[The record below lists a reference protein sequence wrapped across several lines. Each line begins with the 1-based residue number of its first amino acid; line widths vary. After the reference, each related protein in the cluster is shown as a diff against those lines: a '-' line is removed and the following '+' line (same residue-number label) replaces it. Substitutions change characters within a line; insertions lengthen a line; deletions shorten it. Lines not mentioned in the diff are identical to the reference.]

1 MQKYIF
7 QINKNSLSFIFLFF
21 LGLIW
26 GSSFLF
32 IKFTVLS
39 LKPLTAVLL
48 RMMVA
53 SLCLFVYLKIKKKN
67 LPLEKNDIAN
77 YIVIA
82 IVGNIFPF
90 FLVSWAEISINTN
103 ITGIIMGLMPL
114 TTVFLAYF
122 FVKEEKINIY
132 TFLGIFLGFCG
143 LFFLLD
149 IIANKNTSLLPQLAV
164 IISTISFAVGTIYI
178 RKIPNFD
185 PLYMLAGSTYFAFFI
200 LIPLV
205 FIFDDPFNASATNQ
219 SIIFGIILGILNT
232 AIGGFV
238 FFKLIKLSGA
248 AFTSTVNFI
257 TPFVAI
263 IWGYIFLNESLNL
276 NQILGFIFILIG
288 IYIVKESTNS

>member
-1 MQKYIF
+1 M
-7 QINKNSLSFIFLFF
+7 LFF

-114 TTVFLAYF
+114 TTVFLAFF
-122 FVKEEKINIY
+122 FVKEEQINIY
-132 TFLGIFLGFCG
+132 TFLGIILGFCG

-149 IIANKNTSLLPQLAV
+149 ITSNKNTDLLSQIAV
-164 IISTISFAVGTIYI
+164 VISTISFAVGTIYI
-178 RKIPNFD
+178 RKIPNFN
-185 PLYMLAGSTYFAFFI
+185 PLYILTGSTYFAFFI
-200 LIPLV
+200 LIPIA
-205 FIFDDPFNASATNQ
+205 FIFNDPLNASPTNQ

-232 AIGGFV
+232 AIGGLI

-257 TPFVAI
+257 TPFVAV
-263 IWGYIFLNESLNL
+263 IWGYIFLNESLSL
-276 NQILGFIFILIG
+276 NQILGFIFILVG
-288 IYIVKESTNS
+288 IYTVKKSINSQNI

>member
-1 MQKYIF
+1 M
-7 QINKNSLSFIFLFF
+7 LFF

-39 LKPLTAVLL
+39 LNPLTAVLL

>member
-1 MQKYIF
+1 M
-7 QINKNSLSFIFLFF
+7 LFF

-39 LKPLTAVLL
+39 LNPLTAVLL
-48 RMMVA
+48 RIMVA

-77 YIVIA
+77 NIVIA

-219 SIIFGIILGILNT
+219 NIIFGIILGILNT

-263 IWGYIFLNESLNL
+263 IWGYIFLSESLNT
-276 NQILGFIFILIG
+276 NQFLGFIFILIG

>member
-1 MQKYIF
+1 M
-7 QINKNSLSFIFLFF
+7 LFF

-263 IWGYIFLNESLNL
+263 IWGYIF
-276 NQILGFIFILIG
+276 
-288 IYIVKESTNS
+288 

>member
-1 MQKYIF
+1 M
-7 QINKNSLSFIFLFF
+7 LFF

-232 AIGGFV
+232 AIGGLI

>member
-1 MQKYIF
+1 MF
-7 QINKNSLSFIFLFF
+7 QISKNTLGFVLLFL

-48 RMMVA
+48 RMTIAA
-53 SLCLFVYLKIKKKN
+53 SCLFVYLKIQKII
-67 LPLEKNDIAN
+67 LPLEKKDIIN
-77 YIVIA
+77 YFAIA
-82 IVGNIFPF
+82 ILGNALPF
-90 FLVSWAEISINTN
+90 VLVTWAEVSINTN
-103 ITGIIMGLMPL
+103 VTGIIMGLMPII
-114 TTVFLAYF
+114 TVFLAYF

-149 IIANKNTSLLPQLAV
+149 IITNKNTDLLSQIAV
-164 IISTISFAVGTIYI
+164 IIGTISFAIGTIYI
-178 RKIPNFD
+178 RKIPNFN
-185 PLYMLAGSTYFAFFI
+185 PLYMLTGSTYFAFFI

-205 FIFDDPFNASATNQ
+205 FIFNDPLNTSATNQ

-232 AIGGFV
+232 AIGGLI

-257 TPFVAI
+257 TPFVAV
-263 IWGYIFLNESLNL
+263 IWGYIFLNESLSP
-276 NQILGFIFILIG
+276 NQILGFIFILTG
-288 IYIVKESTNS
+288 ICIVKKSTNS

>member
-1 MQKYIF
+1 M
-7 QINKNSLSFIFLFF
+7 LFF

-114 TTVFLAYF
+114 TTVLLAYF

>member
-1 MQKYIF
+1 M
-7 QINKNSLSFIFLFF
+7 LFF

>member
-1 MQKYIF
+1 
-7 QINKNSLSFIFLFF
+7 
-21 LGLIW
+21 
-26 GSSFLF
+26 
-32 IKFTVLS
+32 
-39 LKPLTAVLL
+39 
-48 RMMVA
+48 
-53 SLCLFVYLKIKKKN
+53 
-67 LPLEKNDIAN
+67 
-77 YIVIA
+77 
-82 IVGNIFPF
+82 
-90 FLVSWAEISINTN
+90 
-103 ITGIIMGLMPL
+103 MGLMPL
-114 TTVFLAYF
+114 ITVFLAYF

-149 IIANKNTSLLPQLAV
+149 IIANKNTSLLPQIAV
-164 IISTISFAVGTIYI
+164 IISTISFAIGTIYI

-185 PLYMLAGSTYFAFFI
+185 PLYMLVGSTYFAFFI

-205 FIFDDPFNASATNQ
+205 FIFNDPLNTSATNQ
-219 SIIFGIILGILNT
+219 SIIFGIVLGILNT

>member
-1 MQKYIF
+1 M
-7 QINKNSLSFIFLFF
+7 LFF

-48 RMMVA
+48 RIMVA